1 MSSRKFSRDFRSSE
15 STQKTAIS
23 LEKWQDNCSSRTT
36 KDSTESQKSA
46 CTYLGWDLRKWL
58 KCRAKSPFVLLHRHD
73 PKDATKYKYYSTATV
88 RNFFHASKLTTRL
101 LFKHS
106 FFEHITAVFCK
117 KSMQIKWK
125 HTTTLKIRRILHLPD

>member
-1 MSSRKFSRDFRSSE
+1 MTSRKFSRGLRSSK

-36 KDSTESQKSA
+36 QECTESQKSA
-46 CTYLGWDLRKWL
+46 CTYVWGLRTWL
-58 KCRAKSPFVLLHRHD
+58 KCRTKSPFVSLHRYD
-73 PKDATKYKYYSTATV
+73 PKEATKHKYYSMATV

-106 FFEHITAVFCK
+106 FFEHITAVFRK
-117 KSMQIKWK
+117 NSMQIKWK
-125 HTTTLKIRRILHLPD
+125 HTKTLKISRILHLPT